1 VRHEA
6 LLAGYGELFSQSE
19 GNASGEPT
27 TQAVLFQCPSKYS
40 LLDTKEQQV
49 AAGDAL
55 TRLDQENL
63 SVLPKLAAPLSLAY
77 RDIIDASPSDFALK
91 LALSSGETLTLFSL
105 GYKYEDFVRV
115 FSKLRNEILLKDALM
130 NESLRKSG
138 IAATLVHLGE
148 GGKEVSTGKCQ
159 LRLYDTAVVLIPEKG
174 EFTRI
179 PYSCVTNAHD
189 EGYSLRLTAESGDQF
204 VLSGMGKDF
213 ESVKETLSTVM
224 SELSLRAQVLLKEL
238 LPDASPA
245 VIWKAASFMKDGR
258 AASRFEIESVSQ
270 ELWAGLEKR
279 LEVLGMREEYDF
291 LKAMSRQQKI
301 CIGMKRGLMGD
312 LTGDYVWFLV
322 PIYGGPPGETGNA
335 IAMEA
340 STGESPGRATYFFKI
355 VNRSDYRLTKNTQIL
370 DETVDALLREIDR
383 CMLEINFRREPI
395 YLPDTKLDD
404 PQYLRY
410 RFAVK
415 KLKRLRTL
423 RNLYV
428 GRVMHFSPDQWRKDV
443 MDLLSFNA
451 SAVDENAKW
460 LKTGA
465 ELSAEEG

>member
-1 VRHEA
+1 
-6 LLAGYGELFSQSE
+6 LFTQSG

-27 TQAVLFQCPSKYS
+27 TRVVLLQCSAKYS

-55 TRLDQENL
+55 TKLDQENL
-63 SVLPKLAAPLSLAY
+63 SVLPKLAAPLSLSY
-77 RDIIDASPSDFALK
+77 RDIIDASPADFALK

-138 IAATLVHLGE
+138 VAATLVHLDG
-148 GGKEVSTGKCQ
+148 GGKEINTDKCQ

-179 PYSCVTNAHD
+179 PYSYVANAHAED
-189 EGYSLRLTAESGDQF
+189 YSLRLTAESGDQF

-213 ESVKETLSTVM
+213 DSVNETLSTVM
-224 SELSLRAQVLLKEL
+224 SELSLRTQVLLKEL
-238 LPDASPA
+238 LPDASPD

-258 AASRFEIESVSQ
+258 AASRSEIESVSP

-279 LEVLGMREEYDF
+279 LEVVGMREEYDF
-291 LKAMSRQQKI
+291 LKTMSRQQKF

-312 LTGDYVWFLV
+312 LTGDYVWFLI
-322 PIYGGPPGETGNA
+322 PIYGESPGGTGNA

-340 STGESPGRATYFFKI
+340 STGEGPGRATYFFKI
-355 VNRSDYRLTKNTQIL
+355 VNRTDYRVARNIQIL
-370 DETVDALLREIDR
+370 DETVDALVREIDR

-395 YLPDTKLDD
+395 YLSDTKLEE
-404 PQYLRY
+404 PQYVRY
-410 RFAVK
+410 RFAVR
-415 KLKRLRTL
+415 KLKGLRTL

-428 GRVMHFSPDQWRKDV
+428 GRVMHVSPDQWKKDV
-443 MDLLSFNA
+443 MDLLSFNI

-460 LKTGA
+460 LKTGP
-465 ELSAEEG
+465 ELSGEEG